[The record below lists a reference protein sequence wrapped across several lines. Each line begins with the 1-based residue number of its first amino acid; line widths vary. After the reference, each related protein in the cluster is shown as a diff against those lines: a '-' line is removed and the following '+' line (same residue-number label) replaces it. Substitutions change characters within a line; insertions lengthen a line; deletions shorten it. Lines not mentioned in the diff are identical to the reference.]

1 MTTRAETTPNA
12 TRADKLLAKTEVCVI
27 YFSLAE
33 SQLDFRPIKE
43 GEPLG
48 DPSGQMRDGE
58 FAYLNRL

>member
-1 MTTRAETTPNA
+1 M
-12 TRADKLLAKTEVCVI
+12 

-33 SQLDFRPIKE
+33 SEPDFRPIKE

-58 FAYLNRL
+58 FAYLNRLLPIEKTRFEKINASKR